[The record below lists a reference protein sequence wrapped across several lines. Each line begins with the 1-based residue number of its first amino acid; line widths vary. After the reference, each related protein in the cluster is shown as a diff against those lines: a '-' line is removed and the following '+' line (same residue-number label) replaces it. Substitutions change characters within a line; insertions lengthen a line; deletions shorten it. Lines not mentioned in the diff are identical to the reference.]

1 MNSPQRTAC
10 LAKGY
15 TCSYIGNIMK
25 MARGSD
31 LPNNLQSDSWL
42 FALLLKLHAGQDY
55 RRTDGRTDTET
66 MFNSQSGQ
74 VYRTF
79 ARQ

>member
-1 MNSPQRTAC
+1 MKMNGPQRTAC

-15 TCSYIGNIMK
+15 TYSYIGNIMK

-31 LPNNLQSDSWL
+31 LGLQYPVSNNLQLDSWL

-55 RRTDGRTDTET
+55 RRTDGQT
-66 MFNSQSGQ
+66 Q
-74 VYRTF
+74 
-79 ARQ
+79 